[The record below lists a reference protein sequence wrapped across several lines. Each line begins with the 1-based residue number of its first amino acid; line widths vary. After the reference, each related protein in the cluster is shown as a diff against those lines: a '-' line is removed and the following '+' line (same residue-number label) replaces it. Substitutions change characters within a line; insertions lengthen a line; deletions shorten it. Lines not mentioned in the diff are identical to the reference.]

1 MLNPNLSP
9 KEVSE
14 LLRKHLSDHVENV
27 KQYRFEF
34 AGYEEADIE
43 EDCAYLT
50 EAVSLRDNLA
60 EMVKLFS
67 EFELFSEGDA

>member
-1 MLNPNLSP
+1 MLNANLSP
-9 KEVSE
+9 KEISE

-27 KQYRFEF
+27 KQHRFEY
-34 AGYEEADIE
+34 AGYEEENIE

-67 EFELFSEGDA
+67 EGDA

>member
-1 MLNPNLSP
+1 M
-9 KEVSE
+9 
-14 LLRKHLSDHVENV
+14 RKHLSDHVENV
-27 KQYRFEF
+27 KQHRFEF
-34 AGYEEADIE
+34 AGYEEDIE
-43 EDCAYLT
+43 EYCAYLT

>member
-9 KEVSE
+9 KDVSE

-34 AGYEEADIE
+34 AGYEEENIE

-50 EAVSLRDNLA
+50 EAILLRDNLA
-60 EMVKLFS
+60 EISELFS
-67 EFELFSEGDA
+67 ELALFSEGDA